1 MAETAQATGNLR
13 RSAVLG
19 GCCCAAARLDP
30 VQMESSLLLQD
41 GLLTST
47 ADFSPFLGFVW
58 GTWLLQI
65 R

>member
-19 GCCCAAARLDP
+19 GCCAAAPLDP

-47 ADFSPFLGFVW
+47 ADFSPFLGFAW
-58 GTWLLQI
+58 GTWFLQI